1 MREKHQSV
9 FKNIE
14 QEEQMVLSDTGILS
28 GPTWAIL
35 EETATPSRTAIDEES
50 GTSTLTEDNSQSDAV
65 LTIRVHNMVTCRH
78 HIAKIHV

>member
-1 MREKHQSV
+1 MRGDNQELSEEALVRQEATIKTRYDTARKRIMREKHQSV

-35 EETATPSRTAIDEES
+35 EETAT
-50 GTSTLTEDNSQSDAV
+50 
-65 LTIRVHNMVTCRH
+65 
-78 HIAKIHV
+78 